1 MNPHEVERT
10 IAGIACGFFFILG
23 GLICSFVYWK
33 ADSVK
38 VNQTCY
44 CEVSKMTTTTTA
56 WIVTNDAG
64 QFLNSY
70 NGKYDSQLSMTSHV
84 YFNFDRANRV
94 AKYYNAKVKEITV
107 TVEAK

>member
-44 CEVSKMTTTTTA
+44 CEVK
-56 WIVTNDAG
+56 
-64 QFLNSY
+64 
-70 NGKYDSQLSMTSHV
+70 
-84 YFNFDRANRV
+84 
-94 AKYYNAKVKEITV
+94 
-107 TVEAK
+107 